1 MPVGMPDCVRYRRL
15 HVFRVYNRLSYM
27 EAATMT
33 HYDILLPNGQ
43 FKGFRASLEH
53 LKEYIETLYVDGYFK
68 PLAGGVIEII
78 DLETMESVYEK
89 RIL

>member
-1 MPVGMPDCVRYRRL
+1 MPDSVRYRRL
-15 HVFRVYNRLSYM
+15 HVFNRLL
-27 EAATMT
+27 EEATMT

-43 FKGFRASLEH
+43 FKGFRASLDH
-53 LKEYIETLYVDGYFK
+53 LKEYIETLYIDGYFK
-68 PLAGGVIEII
+68 PFTGGVIEII